1 MLDMSKE
8 EYIRG
13 LIDNLKDVK
22 YIMPDDIPNI
32 DLYMDQVTTFMD
44 KHLKSSKRY
53 SEDKLLTKT
62 MINNYTKNELLPPP
76 NKKKYSKEHM
86 FLLIFIYYF
95 KNILSISDIQNIFN
109 PLTKRYFREGSDIK
123 LEDIYEEIFRLEN
136 EQTEAL
142 TKDMIRK
149 MTKAKESFGDIKDE
163 DDHDFLTMYSFI
175 CMLCFDVYM
184 RKHMIEQIIDYSLT
198 GEDKRSKKETAKK
211 SEIKPDPI
219 KKSDK
224 PTTVK
229 TGTKPTPAKAGSKP
243 APMKSSS
250 KPSPVKTGSKPTTM
264 KPLNNQAAV
273 KKDNNQIRETEINKE
288 FI

>member
-1 MLDMSKE
+1 
-8 EYIRG
+8 
-13 LIDNLKDVK
+13 
-22 YIMPDDIPNI
+22 
-32 DLYMDQVTTFMD
+32 
-44 KHLKSSKRY
+44 
-53 SEDKLLTKT
+53 
-62 MINNYTKNELLPPP
+62 TKNELLPPP

-149 MTKAKESFGDIKDE
+149 MTKAKESFEDVKDE

-175 CMLCFDVYM
+175 SMLCFDVYM

-198 GEDKRSKKETAKK
+198 GEDKRSKKETGKK
-211 SEIKPDPI
+211 SEIKPETI
-219 KKSDK
+219 KKSSK

-229 TGTKPTPAKAGSKP
+229 TSTKPTPI
-243 APMKSSS
+243 
-250 KPSPVKTGSKPTTM
+250 KTGSKPTAVKTASKPTPM
-264 KPLNNQAAV
+264 KTASNQASV
-273 KKDNNQIRETEINKE
+273 KKEDK
-288 FI
+288 

>member
-1 MLDMSKE
+1 MDKSKE
-8 EYIRG
+8 EYISR
-13 LIDNLKDVK
+13 LIDNLQNVK

-76 NKKKYSKEHM
+76 DKKKYTKEHM

-109 PLTKRYFREGSDIK
+109 PLTKRFYGNKSDIG
-123 LEDIYEEIFRLEN
+123 LEEIYSEIFRLEK
-136 EQTEAL
+136 EQTDAL

-149 MTKAKESFGDIKDE
+149 MTKAKESFDFVEDE
-163 DDHDFLTMYSFI
+163 EEHDFLSMFSFI

-184 RKHMIEQIIDYSLT
+184 RKHLVERLIDLSLKPDMESKAK
-198 GEDKRSKKETAKK
+198 GNNKEGAKDISKENSKKADNVEN
-211 SEIKPDPI
+211 I
-219 KKSDK
+219 KKTNGKKADNSENIK
-224 PTTVK
+224 K
-229 TGTKPTPAKAGSKP
+229 TNGKKA
-243 APMKSSS
+243 
-250 KPSPVKTGSKPTTM
+250 
-264 KPLNNQAAV
+264 
-273 KKDNNQIRETEINKE
+273 DNV
-288 FI
+288 

>member
-1 MLDMSKE
+1 LDVSKE

-13 LIDNLKDVK
+13 LIDSLKDVK

-86 FLLIFIYYF
+86 LLLIFIYYF
-95 KNILSISDIQNIFN
+95 KNILSISDIQSIFN
-109 PLTKRYFREGSDIK
+109 PLTKHYFGEDSPIK
-123 LEDIYEEIFRLEN
+123 LEDIYQEVFRLEAD
-136 EQTEAL
+136 QTNAL

-149 MTKAKESFGDIKDE
+149 ITKAKEAFPNVTEPKDR
-163 DDHDFLTMYSFI
+163 DFLTMFSFI

-184 RKHMIEQIIDYSLT
+184 RKHMIEKLIDQSLMS
-198 GEDKRSKKETAKK
+198 ERSDDKNDSMKDST
-211 SEIKPDPI
+211 
-219 KKSDK
+219 KSDK
-224 PTTVK
+224 AETEK
-229 TGTKPTPAKAGSKP
+229 KA
-243 APMKSSS
+243 SS
-250 KPSPVKTGSKPTTM
+250 KTDT
-264 KPLNNQAAV
+264 
-273 KKDNNQIRETEINKE
+273 KKRS
-288 FI
+288 